1 MSIDAAFA
9 KQFEEFHVGFEG
21 SFGGKH
27 VSPRTLKSD
36 LIGSLVCVEGI
47 VTKCEHTDTRPWA
60 TPQMYCMSITC
71 ICASESLLSPSLHLL
86 FPLFYILLSSPPSP
100 FLPPLPFPLL
110 PSSLSPPLTTP
121 PVSLPSPLSPPTGSL
136 IHPKVVKSVHY
147 CPATGKTLERTYRDL
162 TSLEPFPTSSAYPTK
177 DEDDNPLETEYGMCE
192 FKDHQT
198 FSIQEMPEKAP
209 AGQLPRSV
217 DVIADDD
224 LVDMCKV
231 CAYLCVCVCMLF

>member
-1 MSIDAAFA
+1 M
-9 KQFEEFHVGFEG
+9 
-21 SFGGKH
+21 
-27 VSPRTLKSD
+27 
-36 LIGSLVCVEGI
+36 
-47 VTKCEHTDTRPWA
+47 
-60 TPQMYCMSITC
+60 
-71 ICASESLLSPSLHLL
+71 LLDHFCPLLHHSL
-86 FPLFYILLSSPPSP
+86 FPLFYIRITLVTSLSFPPSP
-100 FLPPLPFPLL
+100 PFSSPALP
-110 PSSLSPPLTTP
+110 SPPLSTP
-121 PVSLPSPLSPPTGSL
+121 PISLPSPLSPPTGSL

-231 CAYLCVCVCMLF
+231 CVCVCVCVCVRVRVLF

>member
-1 MSIDAAFA
+1 MSLYNI
-9 KQFEEFHVGFEG
+9 
-21 SFGGKH
+21 
-27 VSPRTLKSD
+27 
-36 LIGSLVCVEGI
+36 IGISCVC
-47 VTKCEHTDTRPWA
+47 
-60 TPQMYCMSITC
+60 S
-71 ICASESLLSPSLHLL
+71 SLLSPH
-86 FPLFYILLSSPPSP
+86 
-100 FLPPLPFPLL
+100 
-110 PSSLSPPLTTP
+110 
-121 PVSLPSPLSPPTGSL
+121 LPSPPPTRAGSL

-192 FKDHQT
+192 FRDHQT

-231 CAYLCVCVCMLF
+231 CGCVSVCWEESG

>member
-1 MSIDAAFA
+1 MTILYHSDAALHCTARISFITHCRMPA
-9 KQFEEFHVGFEG
+9 MWNSSLAREEWAPVVFVFH
-21 SFGGKH
+21 S
-27 VSPRTLKSD
+27 
-36 LIGSLVCVEGI
+36 
-47 VTKCEHTDTRPWA
+47 
-60 TPQMYCMSITC
+60 
-71 ICASESLLSPSLHLL
+71 
-86 FPLFYILLSSPPSP
+86 FPLISPPP
-100 FLPPLPFPLL
+100 
-110 PSSLSPPLTTP
+110 
-121 PVSLPSPLSPPTGSL
+121 PPTRAGSL

-192 FKDHQT
+192 FRDHQT

-231 CAYLCVCVCMLF
+231 CGCVSVCWEESG

>member
-1 MSIDAAFA
+1 MWNTSLAR
-9 KQFEEFHVGFEG
+9 EE
-21 SFGGKH
+21 
-27 VSPRTLKSD
+27 
-36 LIGSLVCVEGI
+36 
-47 VTKCEHTDTRPWA
+47 WA
-60 TPQMYCMSITC
+60 SVVFF
-71 ICASESLLSPSLHLL
+71 LHS
-86 FPLFYILLSSPPSP
+86 FPLISPPP
-100 FLPPLPFPLL
+100 
-110 PSSLSPPLTTP
+110 
-121 PVSLPSPLSPPTGSL
+121 PPTGAGSL

-192 FKDHQT
+192 FRDHQT

-231 CAYLCVCVCMLF
+231 CGCVSVCWEESG